1 MSPMVGNMHMC
12 FYQSLYDSV
21 QIGAELETNLQMRES
36 TATIGYQVDNP
47 NIGLTFKGEYTL

>member
-1 MSPMVGNMHMC
+1 MHMC

-47 NIGLTFKGEYTL
+47 NIGLTFKGEYTCTL